1 MSESSSVRTAR
12 ALDLVPFL
20 LEHQGISVEELATEF
35 GVSTI
40 QILEDL
46 NLLFVCGLPG
56 YSPLELIDMN
66 FEDGYVTVSEPQ
78 VLDKPRKLSR
88 PELTTLLVSLEV
100 MKSLAKPEVHDELS
114 KLQSK
119 LQSALS
125 IKPTIDVVVNS
136 TADPKLEEIS
146 HALDKGIALDIR
158 YLSAHSDKESWRLII
173 PNRIYV
179 EGQNTFVQAWC
190 ESSKGERVFRLDRIL
205 ELTRNEGAF
214 VPGLNRELNGEL
226 NGEDV
231 GYVDGFTLLVS
242 PGARIFLEENAQI
255 VSHQKEVPG
264 GVEVEIAPID
274 PTWLVRTIAGFGAQ
288 VSVLNPPSLKA
299 ELANHL
305 EAIKLL
311 YT

>member
-35 GVSTI
+35 DVSPI

-66 FEDGYVTVSEPQ
+66 FEDGYVTVSDPQ

-100 MKSLAKPEVHDELS
+100 IKSMAKTEVHDELL
-114 KLQSK
+114 KLQLK

-125 IKPTIDVVVNS
+125 IKPTIDVVISS
-136 TADPKLEEIS
+136 TPDPKLEEIS
-146 HALDKGIALDIR
+146 HALEKGMALDIR
-158 YLSAHSDKESWRLII
+158 YLSAHSDKESWRLIF

-179 EGQNTFVQAWC
+179 DGQNTYVQAWC

-205 ELTRNEGAF
+205 DLARSESTFE
-214 VPGLNRELNGEL
+214 PQRELE
-226 NGEDV
+226 EI
-231 GYVDGFTLLVS
+231 GYVDGFILSVS
-242 PGARIFLEENAQI
+242 LGARIFLEENAQI
-255 VSHQKEVPG
+255 ISHSKEVPG
-264 GVEVEIAPID
+264 GFEVEITPID

-288 VSVLNPPSLKA
+288 VSVLNPQSLKI

-305 EAIKLL
+305 EAIKSL
-311 YT
+311 YIKPKPTHS